1 MGNRNFG
8 ETVVTKIK
16 NWFKVVERCKRY
28 ADKLNQI
35 DHLLSKYEKRYYAC
49 MDPVTKKLI
58 KEIDDILE

>member
-8 ETVVTKIK
+8 KTMVTRIK
-16 NWFKVVERCKRY
+16 NWFNVIGKCKRY
-28 ADKLNQI
+28 ANKLNEI
-35 DHLLSKYEKRYYAC
+35 DHLLDKYEKRYYAC